1 MSAYRATWVCPHC
14 LARNPPARTDCE
26 RCGVEIAPGGP
37 GDE

>member
-14 LARNPPARTDCE
+14 LARNAPSKVACE

-37 GDE
+37 GE